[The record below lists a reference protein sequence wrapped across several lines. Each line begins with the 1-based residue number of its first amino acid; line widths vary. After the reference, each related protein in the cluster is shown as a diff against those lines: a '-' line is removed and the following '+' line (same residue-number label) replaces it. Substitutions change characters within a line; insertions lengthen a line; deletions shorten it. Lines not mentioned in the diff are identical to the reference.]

1 MGTEALCARARPMEC
16 THSAPHAN
24 QFEFARN
31 CASCAQTNTQRVDAP
46 DDKEGGR
53 SPKAMP
59 DSDPYSASSKG
70 CFLPTSCPESPPAA
84 IRAPEV
90 SPRASTAGSQASRVH
105 RRFRFQGVDR
115 RFRFQGV
122 EGCLP
127 RLSMVRRL
135 PSFGATPVPGS
146 GQAVGG
152 VCSACRGS
160 ARGKSTPPRAKDPR
174 SRTGQSQHQWRRLL
188 PPACRLLP
196 LWVRHGALCMCE
208 WGERTR
214 ERQPTSRTTPCG
226 PRSICTTP

>member
-1 MGTEALCARARPMEC
+1 MGTEALYARARPMEC

-90 SPRASTAGSQASRVH
+90 GPRASTAGSKASRDACLEGC
-105 RRFRFQGVDR
+105 RRLAPLRFRTDLQED
-115 RFRFQGV
+115 
-122 EGCLP
+122 
-127 RLSMVRRL
+127 
-135 PSFGATPVPGS
+135 PVQ
-146 GQAVGG
+146 QAVGG